1 MSEIKLFSNTGV
13 KVLGWIG
20 ERSSSDSTSSA
31 AANRA
36 TTGRPKLDGTMEEAL
51 KQNRQWD
58 EETET
63 RRTLQNRPL
72 MYRAMQSLGF
82 PDSEKCSWLWSKKT

>member
-1 MSEIKLFSNTGV
+1 MDRGEIEFRLYEQRG
-13 KVLGWIG
+13 G
-20 ERSSSDSTSSA
+20 EQGDH
-31 AANRA
+31 RA
-36 TTGRPKLDGTMEEAL
+36 PKLNGTMEEAL

-63 RRTLQNRPL
+63 RRTLQNRL
-72 MYRAMQSLGF
+72 HMYRATQLLGF

>member
-1 MSEIKLFSNTGV
+1 MDRGEIEFRLY
-13 KVLGWIG
+13 
-20 ERSSSDSTSSA
+20 EQRA
-31 AANRA
+31 A

-72 MYRAMQSLGF
+72 MYRAMQSLG
-82 PDSEKCSWLWSKKT
+82 

>member
-1 MSEIKLFSNTGV
+1 MDRGEIEFRLY
-13 KVLGWIG
+13 
-20 ERSSSDSTSSA
+20 EQRA

>member
-1 MSEIKLFSNTGV
+1 MDRGEIEFRLY
-13 KVLGWIG
+13 
-20 ERSSSDSTSSA
+20 EQRA

-36 TTGRPKLDGTMEEAL
+36 TTGCPKLDGTMEEAF

-58 EETET
+58 EETKT

-82 PDSEKCSWLWSKKT
+82 SDSEKCSWLWSKKT